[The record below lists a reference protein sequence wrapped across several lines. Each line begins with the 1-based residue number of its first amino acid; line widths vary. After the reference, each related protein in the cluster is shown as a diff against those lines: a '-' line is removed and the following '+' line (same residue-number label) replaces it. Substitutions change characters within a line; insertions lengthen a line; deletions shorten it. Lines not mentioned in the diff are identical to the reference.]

1 MLLSVVGVL
10 EFGLSPLVAAEWHIV
25 MTFMSVVSKR
35 AACGV
40 VVGHIDTVWKELL
53 ECDVLSVELVAV
65 MLAEPEVETT
75 VTSVVDG
82 LEFELSP
89 LAAVE

>member
-1 MLLSVVGVL
+1 MGSSQFTASFAVRVGGRVVARKVTALMLLSVVGVL
-10 EFGLSPLVAAEWHIV
+10 EFELS
-25 MTFMSVVSKR
+25 SVE
-35 AACGV
+35 
-40 VVGHIDTVWKELL
+40 KELL

>member
-1 MLLSVVGVL
+1 MRVGGRVVMRTAPELLSV
-10 EFGLSPLVAAEWHIV
+10 E
-25 MTFMSVVSKR
+25 
-35 AACGV
+35 
-40 VVGHIDTVWKELL
+40 KELL